1 MQGYWRLVR
10 GWNALP
16 SMALVLL
23 GAWTGA
29 GKTLL
34 ALKHLTGA
42 AERRLWQL
50 MAHCGLHCA
59 CCMGW
64 WPARLKWAVRLH
76 RTAPTGSTHP
86 EGLPAHPDPTIL
98 ACRPRPLPAPVW
110 FMGLASGAVAMASC
124 TINDYFDADIDAV
137 NDPQKPVGAAAG
149 CVCVAQLGATMSSIA
164 AGWKQLGKALLL
176 LEIPETRNKHVSMP

>member
-34 ALKHLTGA
+34 ALKHLTGMVG
-42 AERRLWQL
+42 RRLWQL
-50 MAHCGLHCA
+50 MAHCGLRCPGCA

-64 WPARLKWAVRLH
+64 WPASNGRRVC
-76 RTAPTGSTHP
+76 TGLL
-86 EGLPAHPDPTIL
+86 LPAAPSRL
-98 ACRPRPLPAPVW
+98 AAPAPLPASVW

-137 NDPQKPVGAAAG
+137 NDPQKPVGAAAQEG
-149 CVCVAQLGATMSSIA
+149 RVA
-164 AGWKQLGKALLL
+164 
-176 LEIPETRNKHVSMP
+176 